1 MKAGV
6 ATENGLEIRDIPRPD
21 PKPFQLLV
29 KVRAAGLNRA
39 DLAAARGGG
48 GPGNVGATVVVT

>member
-29 KVRAAGLNRA
+29 KVRAAGL
-39 DLAAARGGG
+39 
-48 GPGNVGATVVVT
+48 GPVFS